1 MFMQFKKTLYGIIVL
16 LGSCIDK
23 KNVKKIIKKR
33 MKVKSFGINLGYPF
47 DLARIRWVRQS
58 DGNNYAN

>member
-1 MFMQFKKTLYGIIVL
+1 MIIQFKKTLYGIIVL

-33 MKVKSFGINLGYPF
+33 MKVKSFGVNLGYPL
-47 DLARIRWVRQS
+47 DLAKINSVRQS
-58 DGNNYAN
+58 NGSSYAN